1 MQLVLLLGRM
11 PKKRYAKSLYVI
23 IMKLNQ
29 QEINQL
35 KNLLSD
41 EKYRI
46 NEVLDNLYKK
56 MSINHEVNM
65 FIDGAADLNSKTAGI
80 GGVITKN
87 GKEIFSFSEY
97 LDDATNNEA
106 EYTALIKGLEY
117 LIKLNILSIN
127 IYSDSELVVKQIS
140 GEYKVKNPRMRALYQ
155 KAINLLGEL
164 EHWTITHV
172 FREQNEVADLL
183 AKSGRQKREK

>member
-1 MQLVLLLGRM
+1 LGRM

-106 EYTALIKGLEY
+106 EYTALIKGLKY

>member
-1 MQLVLLLGRM
+1 
-11 PKKRYAKSLYVI
+11 
-23 IMKLNQ
+23 MKLNQ

-87 GKEIFSFSEY
+87 GREIFSFSEY

-106 EYTALIKGLEY
+106 EYTALIEGLKY
-117 LIKLNILSIN
+117 VIKLNILGIN
-127 IYSDSELVVKQIS
+127 VYSDSELIVKQIN
-140 GEYKVKNPRMRALYQ
+140 GEYKVKNPRMKALYQ
-155 KAINLLGEL
+155 KAMNLLDEL